1 MSGLPGVTS
10 KIVQTLTKHH
20 IPIFQSADS
29 HRTIWV
35 LVKSEQLETAIN
47 ALHVAFQLDATKK

>member
-10 KIVQTLTKHH
+10 KIVQTLANKQ
-20 IPIFQSADS
+20 IPILQSADS

-35 LVKSEQLETAIN
+35 LIQNEHLETALN
-47 ALHVAFQLDATKK
+47 ALHVAFQLE